1 MKTKLI
7 PIIASIIII
16 ILLSACSTSPSHI
29 STQTPTPSLTPTN
42 VPQIATSTIDW
53 FPITATPSILVTKT
67 TIHTTPTPV
76 FLGSLILKDDFN
88 QPRFWD
94 TSSANIASSTIENNK
109 LTLSVNQPAQITTM
123 RNQPSLDNFRMDV
136 QVTAKICGTN
146 GSYGILFRSTN
157 ASNLYR
163 FVINCD
169 KTIEIQRVLN
179 GNINHIMEPI
189 YNPVIPT
196 NLSEKA
202 QISIIANGSN
212 LDIYIN
218 HLKMISI
225 SDKYHSFG
233 TIGFFAQA
241 TGDQPM
247 TANFSNLE
255 IYSLK

>member
-1 MKTKLI
+1 MKTKSFT
-7 PIIASIIII
+7 IITFIIII
-16 ILLSACSTSPSHI
+16 FISACAINPAQI
-29 STQTPTPSLTPTN
+29 STQIVTTTPSPSAIPQTATPTTDWFPVTATSPALTTQTLSPPTPTP
-42 VPQIATSTIDW
+42 IFI
-53 FPITATPSILVTKT
+53 
-67 TIHTTPTPV
+67 
-76 FLGSLILKDDFN
+76 GSLILKDEFD
-88 QPRFWD
+88 QPNFWD
-94 TSSANIASSTIENNK
+94 TSNTIVASSSIENNK

-136 QVTAKICGTN
+136 KVTAKICGTN
-146 GSYGILFRSTN
+146 GSYGIIFRS
-157 ASNLYR
+157 SNPSNFYR

-169 KTIEIQRVLN
+169 KTIEIQRILN

-202 QISIIANGSN
+202 QISIVANGIN

-225 SDKYHSFG
+225 SDKYHTFG
-233 TIGFFAQA
+233 SIGFFAQ
-241 TGDQPM
+241 TSGDQPM
-247 TANFSNLE
+247 TANFSDLE